1 MLQMS
6 PLYSAISRGPNVTTK
21 FFWKIIIYI
30 CTCSLERQ
38 SYKIEFDTNIA
49 KIEQWLQWATQR
61 AWPHEIIP
69 KTSEMFQTWSR
80 VRHTNPKTTQRSS
93 LLKSALYCQRLVP
106 LPWMVG
112 SWCRKIGDGL
122 LAQIKAVLYL
132 KAACRCASWSLTAL
146 TTVMGKMKSKFNKGV
161 DC

>member
-6 PLYSAISRGPNVTTK
+6 PLYSAHNQPNCQSLNLTTK
-21 FFWKIIIYI
+21 NLWNVINRHIHG
-30 CTCSLERQ
+30 LERQ
-38 SYKIEFDTNIA
+38 SCKIEFDTNIA
-49 KIEQWLQWATQR
+49 KIEQRLQWATQR

-69 KTSEMFQTWSR
+69 RTSEMFQTWSR

-132 KAACRCASWSLTAL
+132 KAACRCACRGLWHHWRQ
-146 TTVMGKMKSKFNKGV
+146 
-161 DC
+161 